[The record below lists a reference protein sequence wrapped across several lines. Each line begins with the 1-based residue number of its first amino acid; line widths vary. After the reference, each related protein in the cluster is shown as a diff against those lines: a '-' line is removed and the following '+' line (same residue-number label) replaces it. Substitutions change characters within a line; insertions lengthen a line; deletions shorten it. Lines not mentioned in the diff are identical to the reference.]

1 MTSNENKLY
10 NSSHFC
16 QSLSFSLYLCLLCVV
31 LSLSFFYIIPIF
43 SFQLRIEF
51 QSMDRGHQG
60 VVTLKEMEQAVEHA
74 LVRRSI
80 IKTVNTFCCVL
91 LCHVLLCCIV
101 LYCIVLY
108 CIVLHCIVLC
118 CIVFYCIVLYC
129 IVLCCIVLYCTV
141 LYCIILYCIGLYC
154 AVLYCTVLY

>member
-31 LSLSFFYIIPIF
+31 LSLSLFYIIPIF

-91 LCHVLLCCIV
+91 LCSVVSCSALLYCIVLHSIV
-101 LYCIVLY
+101 LYCIALY
-108 CIVLHCIVLC
+108 CIVLHCIL
-118 CIVFYCIVLYC
+118 LYC
-129 IVLCCIVLYCTV
+129 IVLCCIILYCTV